1 MANVKGTIV
10 DALTRAEVERRL
22 DDIPMANEGV
32 FYQVRAK
39 EKLHVGDFVTVRLF
53 RDLDANAEEAGT
65 VERYVFDPVTN
76 NIFMDGDARFFR
88 IVWRNVEEGDRMTF
102 HADGNT
108 PDFLASVAAIV
119 RSVGGLLGF
128 DGEDLSG
135 FALQM
140 TEVCERGK

>member
-10 DALTRAEVERRL
+10 DAVSRAEVERRL
-22 DDIPMANEGV
+22 DDIPMAKDGV

-39 EKLHVGDFVTVRLF
+39 EKLYIGDLLKVSIRRRIGTQDQEAGFVAKHEMAEGGELRHDEGF
-53 RDLDANAEEAGT
+53 RHYFRVAWREAEEG
-65 VERYVFDPVTN
+65 ELL
-76 NIFMDGDARFFR
+76 
-88 IVWRNVEEGDRMTF
+88 TF
-102 HADGNT
+102 HAEGNT
-108 PDFLASVAAIV
+108 PDLLASVSAIV
-119 RSVGGLLGF
+119 RSVGRLLGF